1 MENLICLDILRI
13 NKYLYK
19 VKRNIMSNLNYLFL
33 YLVLVIKLIINYPVS
48 PSLSLSQVIINTRQ
62 ENKIKMNVALKIGY
76 EKERVRACSPVLW
89 VRARARK
96 RQRAIRQRKVL
107 KET

>member
-1 MENLICLDILRI
+1 
-13 NKYLYK
+13 
-19 VKRNIMSNLNYLFL
+19 
-33 YLVLVIKLIINYPVS
+33 
-48 PSLSLSQVIINTRQ
+48 VIINTRQ

-96 RQRAIRQRKVL
+96 RQREIRQRKVL